1 MEKIK
6 VSSGVYWVG
15 IPEANLYV
23 LCGCPADSVKHMIK
37 RGLILQ
43 KEKNGVI
50 FETGPNAILLSDV
63 LVQNER
69 LCNLAEFPVLQM
81 FYRQGMLIPDHPNN
95 TGQKPL
101 LIGLEDQVR
110 AQGEYIFYGNYGLP
124 SEEEIVKTGMPED
137 YARKIMR
144 IKLKFAFDRIQKTQ
158 ELVDFCIID
167 RDAVALRNGV
177 YILRKGL
184 NLYEFYYK
192 GESVTVDLNLSKE
205 EVYDP
210 PYNLGH
216 HRIRRDYF
224 SIIHTGEG
232 DGWDM
237 NRPCMGSI
245 LVFQGKVYLIDAG
258 PNLHHSLT
266 ALGISVNEIEG
277 IFHTHAHDDHFAGLT
292 TLLRSDH
299 LIKYY
304 STSLVRASVF
314 RKLSALMGV
323 SEETLQSYFE
333 IHDLDIDQ
341 WNKIGGL
348 EAKPVFSPHPIETTI
363 MFFRT
368 FWEGGYRTYAH
379 LADITS
385 LKVLRGMITD
395 DDKKSGISRDFF
407 NEIKEIYRTPV
418 DIKKIDIGGG
428 LIHGMAEDFLG
439 DRSSKIYLSH
449 TSLELTKAEKEIGSN
464 AIFGMQ
470 DTLIQAQQDYTMQ
483 SAYYYIQSYFPSLP
497 QYELNLLMN
506 CPVESFNPGIIITR
520 KGQKV
525 PSIYLILTGE
535 VEFVDAERGIR
546 STLSAG
552 SLMHEFA
559 GLHGYTLH
567 GTYRSIGYVKLL
579 RISSDL
585 YREIVKR
592 NNFYNEIEQLHKA
605 MGFLQNT
612 WLFGEMISG
621 TRQNRIARSL
631 TSRVYKKETI
641 ISSEGPMQLYMLAS
655 GELRIYGGE
664 RLVETLKNEGFFG
677 EERFIL
683 GASNLF
689 TASVSKGSCMY
700 IIPAIAIQD
709 IPVVQWKMLEVF
721 KKRMKKLSEHL
732 QLEWHDEY
740 SVNVEQLDFQH
751 RKLSNMLNN
760 LHKVFQ
766 EKGKKP
772 ALEGLMEEMAGAF
785 KEHFSDEE
793 KYMSKIKYSAL
804 ASHKQEHETLLRTI
818 KSFRKKIQTCGEKL
832 RMEFFNL
839 LKYRLLMHVLCED
852 KKYAEHEALRK
863 SS

>member
-6 VSSGVYWVG
+6 VSSGIYWVG

-37 RGLILQ
+37 RGLIVQ
-43 KEKNGVI
+43 KEKKGVI

-81 FYRQGMLIPDHPNN
+81 FYRQGMLIPNHPNN

-101 LIGLEDQVR
+101 LIGVEDQVR

-124 SEEEIVKTGMPED
+124 SEEDIIKTGIPGD

-144 IKLKFAFDRIQKTQ
+144 IKLRFAFDRIQKTQ
-158 ELVDFCIID
+158 ELVDFRIID
-167 RDAVALRNGV
+167 KDAVELRNGV

-184 NLYEFYYK
+184 NLYEFCYR

-205 EVYDP
+205 ESYEP

-258 PNLHHSLT
+258 PNIDHSLT

-304 STSLVRASVF
+304 STPLVRASVF
-314 RKLSALMGV
+314 RKLSALMGI

-333 IHDLDIDQ
+333 IHDLEINQ
-341 WNKIGGL
+341 WNKLGGL
-348 EAKPVFSPHPIETTI
+348 EVKPVFSPHPIETTI

-379 LADITS
+379 LADIAS

-395 DDKKSGISRDFF
+395 DDRKSGISREFF
-407 NEIKEIYRTPV
+407 NEIKDIYRSPV
-418 DIKKIDIGGG
+418 DVKKIDIGGG

-439 DRSSKIYLSH
+439 DHSSKIYLSH
-449 TSLELTKAEKEIGSN
+449 TSLKLTKAEKEIGSN

-483 SAYYYIQSYFPSLP
+483 SAYYYIQSYFSSLP
-497 QYELNLLMN
+497 QYELNLMMN

-520 KGQKV
+520 KGQKIS
-525 PSIYLILTGE
+525 SIFLILTGE

-559 GLHGYTLH
+559 GLHGYTPQ

-592 NNFYNEIEQLHKA
+592 NNFYSEVEQLHKA
-605 MGFLQNT
+605 MGFLQIT

-621 TRQNRIARSL
+621 NIQNRIARSL
-631 TSRVYKKETI
+631 TSRVYKKDTI
-641 ISSEGPMQLYMLAS
+641 ISSDGPMQLYMLAS
-655 GELRIYGGE
+655 GELRIYAGE
-664 RLVETLKNEGFFG
+664 RVVETLKNEGFFG
-677 EERFIL
+677 EERFIT
-683 GASNLF
+683 GSSNLF
-689 TASVSKGSCMY
+689 TAWVSKGSCIYM
-700 IIPAIAIQD
+700 IPAKAIHD
-709 IPVVQWKMLEVF
+709 IPVVQWKLLEVF
-721 KKRMKKLSEHL
+721 KRRIKIFSKSLL
-732 QLEWHDEY
+732 FEWQDDY
-740 SVNVEQLDFQH
+740 SVYTEKLDVQH
-751 RKLSNMLNN
+751 SKLFGMINKLRQSILG
-760 LHKVFQ
+760 
-766 EKGKKP
+766 EGKKST
-772 ALEGLMEEMAGAF
+772 LEGLMNEIAGVF
-785 KEHFSDEE
+785 KEHFRDEE
-793 KYMSKIKYSAL
+793 DYMKKIDFTAL
-804 ASHKQEHETLLRTI
+804 KSHRREHERLMEKI
-818 KSFRKKIQTCGEKL
+818 ESFRKKIRTDGEKL
-832 RMEFFNL
+832 RMEFFEF
-839 LKYRLLMHVLCED
+839 LKYTLLRHILIED
-852 KKYAEHEALRK
+852 KKYAEQESLKK